1 MMIVFSRGSGLRGEC
16 GNGWRSHC
24 THHVDRPPAA
34 SHFTARQRRRRS
46 HVPAPPAP
54 PDASVKGAPIPLD
67 APRALLARPARRGA
81 STAPSRFAIDGT
93 EQTPRGSS
101 LEQSLTRPVSPPPP
115 ETEPRTMSDW
125 WGSITKGA
133 TDAAETTRLA
143 AQRTKLQAEVL
154 YLEQQIKGVLQKFG
168 VDVFQHMESNNSAQV
183 QQHFT
188 EAKREVDAFRE
199 QVAAKN
205 AEIAD
210 INRQMENVGKGPQ
223 SSGVAM

>member
-1 MMIVFSRGSGLRGEC
+1 MG
-16 GNGWRSHC
+16 HC
-24 THHVDRPPAA
+24 SAPIRRRTFPAA
-34 SHFTARQRRRRS
+34 IA
-46 HVPAPPAP
+46 VPSTLPKRT
-54 PDASVKGAPIPLD
+54 DA
-67 APRALLARPARRGA
+67 
-81 STAPSRFAIDGT
+81 
-93 EQTPRGSS
+93 
-101 LEQSLTRPVSPPPP
+101 
-115 ETEPRTMSDW
+115 MSDW

>member
-24 THHVDRPPAA
+24 THHVVDRPRPHTSQRASDDVDRTSPAA
-34 SHFTARQRRRRS
+34 
-46 HVPAPPAP
+46 PAP

>member
-1 MMIVFSRGSGLRGEC
+1 MS
-16 GNGWRSHC
+16 
-24 THHVDRPPAA
+24 VDRPRPHTSQRASDNVDRTSPAA
-34 SHFTARQRRRRS
+34 
-46 HVPAPPAP
+46 PAP

-81 STAPSRFAIDGT
+81 STAPSPFAIDDV
-93 EQTPRGSS
+93 PRPPALWAPSKRPAAR
-101 LEQSLTRPVSPPPP
+101 LEQSLTRPVSPPPQK

-188 EAKREVDAFRE
+188 EAKREVDTFRE

-210 INRQMENVGKGPQ
+210 INRSMENVGKAPQ

>member
-1 MMIVFSRGSGLRGEC
+1 MTTFRDLGAVGTGE
-16 GNGWRSHC
+16 R
-24 THHVDRPPAA
+24 PAA
-34 SHFTARQRRRRS
+34 LRTIADAAHL
-46 HVPAPPAP
+46 PAP
-54 PDASVKGAPIPLD
+54 
-67 APRALLARPARRGA
+67 AR
-81 STAPSRFAIDGT
+81 
-93 EQTPRGSS
+93 
-101 LEQSLTRPVSPPPP
+101 
-115 ETEPRTMSDW
+115 TEPRTMSDW

-188 EAKREVDAFRE
+188 EAKREVDTFRE

-210 INRQMENVGKGPQ
+210 INRSMENVGKAPQ